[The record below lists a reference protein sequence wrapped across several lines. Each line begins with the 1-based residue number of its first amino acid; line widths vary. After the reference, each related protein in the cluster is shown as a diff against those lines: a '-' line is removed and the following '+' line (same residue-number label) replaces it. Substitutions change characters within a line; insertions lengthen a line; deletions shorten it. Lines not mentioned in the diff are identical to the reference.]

1 MLYLQRNMKTL
12 KLFAGTIVGLLL
24 LVSPSQSAEVT
35 RFNAKPG
42 TLKMR
47 IEGTSTIH
55 DWQVESSIIGG
66 YLEVGP
72 GFPVEPGQAT
82 TPGKLD
88 ARAEAYIPVRSLFS
102 IEKDGKKYSDRMDE
116 VMYEHMRAQEN
127 PRIVY
132 RLNELVLKEPAKAK
146 DAPYV
151 FEAKGELALA
161 GVTNSFTMS
170 VNILPLGDKKI
181 RITGTTSLKMTSFK
195 IEPPNPLGLGI
206 KTGDDVKLIFDW
218 LVVQKPAATASAA
231 K

>member
-1 MLYLQRNMKTL
+1 MKTL
-12 KLFAGTIVGLLL
+12 KLFAGTIAGLLL
-24 LVSPSQSAEVT
+24 LVFSLHSAELT

-72 GFPVEPGQAT
+72 GFPVEPGQAA
-82 TPGKLD
+82 TPGKLE

-102 IEKDGKKYSDRMDE
+102 IEKDGKKYSDKMDE
-116 VMYEHMRAQEN
+116 VMYQHMRAQDN

-161 GVTNSFTMS
+161 GVTNSITMP
-170 VNILPLGDKKI
+170 VNVLPLGDKKI

>member
-1 MLYLQRNMKTL
+1 MKTGKMSAEL
-12 KLFAGTIVGLLL
+12 IAAMLLL
-24 LVSPSQSAEVT
+24 GFSIQAAELT

-42 TLKMR
+42 NLKMR

-72 GFPVEPGQAT
+72 DFPVEPGQTA
-82 TPGKLD
+82 TPGKIE
-88 ARAEAYIPVRSLFS
+88 ARGEAYIPVRSLFS
-102 IEKDGKKYSDRMDE
+102 IEKDGKKYSDKMDE
-116 VMYEHMRAQEN
+116 VMYEHMRAQQN

-132 RLNELVLKEPAKAK
+132 RLNEFVLKEPAKAK

-151 FEAKGELALA
+151 FEAKGELSVA
-161 GVTNSFTMS
+161 GVTNTISMP
-170 VNILPLGDKKI
+170 VKVLPLGDKRIKI
-181 RITGTTSLKMTSFK
+181 SGTISLKMTAFK
-195 IEPPNPLGLGI
+195 IEPPNPFGLGI

-218 LVVQKPAATASAA
+218 LVVQKPGATAAAA

>member
-1 MLYLQRNMKTL
+1 
-12 KLFAGTIVGLLL
+12 LL
-24 LVSPSQSAEVT
+24 LVFSLQSAELT
-35 RFNAKPG
+35 RFSSKPG

-72 GFPVEPGQAT
+72 GFPVEPGQAA

-116 VMYEHMRAQEN
+116 VMYEHMRAQDN

-146 DAPYV
+146 DAPYI

-161 GVTNSFTMS
+161 GVTNSITMP

-218 LVVQKPAATASAA
+218 LVFQKPAATASAA